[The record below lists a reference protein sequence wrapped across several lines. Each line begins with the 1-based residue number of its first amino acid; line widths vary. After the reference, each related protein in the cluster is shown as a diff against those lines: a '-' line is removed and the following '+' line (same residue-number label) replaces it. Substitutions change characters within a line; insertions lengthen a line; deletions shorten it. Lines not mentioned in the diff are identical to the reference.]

1 MSAEFE
7 VVVEAEHLCL
17 NLIPARY
24 QKRHKIILS
33 LLGQR
38 YTAKEIAAYLNEQG
52 YATPRG
58 RRYYAKLVGA
68 TISKL
73 RRRIVRRQ
81 KGSHSV
87 SKISFWL
94 KDR

>member
-1 MSAEFE
+1 MFE

-17 NLIPARY
+17 NQIPDRN
-24 QKRHKIILS
+24 QKRHGIILR

-38 YTAKEIAAYLNEQG
+38 YTAEEIAVYLNEHG
-52 YATPRG
+52 FVTPRG
-58 RRYYAKLVGA
+58 RRYYAKLIGA

-73 RRRIVRRQ
+73 RRRIIRRQ
-81 KGSHSV
+81 KSSHSV

-94 KDR
+94 RDR